1 MNLSTRLHIRQTQRR
16 RGRHPVH
23 RADRPLART
32 RWAGDNA
39 GIVSD
44 LPLKPYGRR
53 RPRRKGRATKDA
65 ERRALAKANAKPVR
79 PVGPGRPGFA
89 VLHVDGGARGAPGP
103 AAIGYTVDDEAGV
116 RLAEHAEAI
125 GISSAAEA
133 EYRALRAGLTRAHE
147 LGLARVTARSDSRLL
162 IAHVNGERNI
172 RNPRL
177 LELETHIAD
186 LRMRIGTVLFE
197 WIPATA
203 NGEAHQLVA
212 RVLGS
217 ARGPD
222 QPRSGENPFPAG

>member
-1 MNLSTRLHIRQTQRR
+1 M
-16 RGRHPVH
+16 
-23 RADRPLART
+23 
-32 RWAGDNA
+32 
-39 GIVSD
+39 SD
-44 LPLKPYGRR
+44 LPVKPYGRR

-65 ERRALAKANAKPVR
+65 ERRALAKAHARPIR
-79 PVGPGRPGFA
+79 PVGAARPGFA

-103 AAIGYTVDDEAGV
+103 AAIGYIVDDEAGV

-125 GISSAAEA
+125 GTNSAAEA
-133 EYRALRAGLTRAHE
+133 EYRALLAGLARAHE
-147 LGLARVTARSDSRLL
+147 LGLARIAARSDSRLL

-177 LELETHIAD
+177 LELEADIAD

-212 RVLGS
+212 SVLS
-217 ARGPD
+217 TARG
-222 QPRSGENPFPAG
+222 